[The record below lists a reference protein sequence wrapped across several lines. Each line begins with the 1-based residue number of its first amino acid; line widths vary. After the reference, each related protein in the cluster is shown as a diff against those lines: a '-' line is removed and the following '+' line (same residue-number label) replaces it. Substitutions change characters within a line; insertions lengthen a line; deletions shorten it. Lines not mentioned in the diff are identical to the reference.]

1 MPNGD
6 AIGRAIRRHRVPS
19 DAIRRDQTRSGAM
32 GRNQA
37 HSAPL
42 LPLLLRLEDDPIM
55 GRNQAQSWDAIR
67 RTQFRHL
74 PLLLRLED
82 DILGLDVAM
91 DDAA

>member
-1 MPNGD
+1 
-6 AIGRAIRRHRVPS
+6 
-19 DAIRRDQTRSGAM
+19 M

-37 HSAPL
+37 HSAPH
-42 LPLLLRLEDDPIM
+42 LPLLLRLEDDAIM
-55 GRNQAQSWDAIR
+55 GRNQAQSWDIAP
-67 RTQFRHL
+67 QFRHL